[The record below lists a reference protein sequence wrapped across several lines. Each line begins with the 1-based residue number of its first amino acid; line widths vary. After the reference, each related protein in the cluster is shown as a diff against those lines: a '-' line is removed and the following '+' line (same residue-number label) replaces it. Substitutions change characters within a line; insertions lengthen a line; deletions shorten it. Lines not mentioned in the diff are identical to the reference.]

1 MATYYKYA
9 ERDADSQ
16 VNWAEVGKGLSDM
29 LAETNRV
36 RQEKKD
42 AIDAATRETMK
53 YLAET
58 PNGEHVGARESVLD
72 YANNASNRLRI
83 AEQQLKSGQMS
94 VKDYT
99 IFRQNL
105 IDGTNLAF
113 NANKAFQEGWNL
125 TRERE
130 REGISSG
137 LEPQNWAEV
146 EGFGNWRNIGWQIGP
161 NGTVM
166 AGKMIEKEIDGK
178 KVRTLDDSP
187 GGLRSMDYL
196 NQAIL
201 GRIDKYDYQSK
212 VKSFVDTLGKEKKV
226 TTVLGRVGA
235 QGLSQSVED
244 ITSRQDID
252 PATKQILFDFKKA
265 EDEKV
270 KEIAGTNLDSARIL
284 FDSAKIAPN
293 MQPYKIV
300 TDPKEAKKGENFIL
314 KVVDPDSGGFT
325 YQLTDAQKKD
335 AEEFIRSN
343 MRAQYNYEE
352 EDKVVG
358 QLELQESAATKAKAA
373 RDYGPRDDEAP
384 APVETGEILVVSGT
398 NKKGQKVATGVSQ
411 RLTNAVIK
419 EVAGVENEITD
430 IGYNNKTG
438 ALEIVGYQSQGKK
451 STGRKGPDGEIEIS
465 KGSNVV
471 KKIPFRGNSKKNPG
485 LMSAIITEIPN
496 PSSKEGYNFR
506 NIAEALNYYKGEYLK
521 ARGKK
526 PSGGVNYGGK

>member
-293 MQPYKIV
+293 MQPYKIT

-314 KVVDPDSGGFT
+314 KVVDIDSGGFT

-373 RDYGPRDDEAP
+373 RDYGPGDDETP
-384 APVETGEILVVSGT
+384 APVEQGEILVLRGT
-398 NKKGQKVATGVSQ
+398 NSKGQKVATGVSQ
-411 RLTNAVIK
+411 KLKNAVIK
-419 EVAGVENEITD
+419 EVAGIENEITD
-430 IGYNNKTG
+430 ISYNNKTG
-438 ALEIVGYQSQGKK
+438 TLEISGYQSQGKK
-451 STGRKGPDGEIEIS
+451 STGSKGPDGEIEIS
-465 KGSNVV
+465 KGSNVT
-471 KKIPFRGNSKKNPG
+471 KKVAFRSNDKKNAG
-485 LMSAIITEIPN
+485 LLSLIVKELPN
-496 PSSKEGYNFR
+496 PKRPGYNFR
-506 NIAEALNYYKGEYLK
+506 DTAEALNYYKGEYLK

>member
-1 MATYYKYA
+1 
-9 ERDADSQ
+9 
-16 VNWAEVGKGLSDM
+16 
-29 LAETNRV
+29 
-36 RQEKKD
+36 
-42 AIDAATRETMK
+42 
-53 YLAET
+53 
-58 PNGEHVGARESVLD
+58 
-72 YANNASNRLRI
+72 
-83 AEQQLKSGQMS
+83 
-94 VKDYT
+94 
-99 IFRQNL
+99 
-105 IDGTNLAF
+105 
-113 NANKAFQEGWNL
+113 
-125 TRERE
+125 
-130 REGISSG
+130 
-137 LEPQNWAEV
+137 
-146 EGFGNWRNIGWQIGP
+146 
-161 NGTVM
+161 
-166 AGKMIEKEIDGK
+166 
-178 KVRTLDDSP
+178 
-187 GGLRSMDYL
+187 MDYL

-373 RDYGPRDDEAP
+373 REYGPRDDEAP

>member
-58 PNGEHVGARESVLD
+58 PNGEHVGARESILD
-72 YANNASNRLRI
+72 YANNASNRMRI

-105 IDGTNLAF
+105 TDGTNLAF
-113 NANKAFQEGWNL
+113 NANKSYQE
-125 TRERE
+125 RFADIMQRS
-130 REGISSG
+130 RDGISSG
-137 LEPQNWAEV
+137 LELNNAEEV
-146 EGFGNWRNIGWQIGP
+146 ESFGDWRNIGWQIGP
-161 NGTVM
+161 NGTIM
-166 AGKMIEKEIDGK
+166 AGKMIEKEINGK

-201 GRIDKYDYQSK
+201 GKIDKYDYESK
-212 VKSFVDTLGKEKKV
+212 VKGFVDTLGKDKRV
-226 TTVLGRVGA
+226 TTVLGKIGS
-235 QGLSQSVED
+235 QGLSKSIED
-244 ITSRQDID
+244 IKSRQDID
-252 PATKQILFDFKKA
+252 PESKQIIFDFKKA

-270 KEIAGTNLDSARIL
+270 KEISGTNLDMARIL
-284 FDSAKIAPN
+284 FDSAKVAPN
-293 MQPYKIV
+293 MQPYKI
-300 TDPKEAKKGENFIL
+300 TTNPNEAKKGENYIL

-325 YQLTDAQKKD
+325 YQLTDGQKKD
-335 AEEFIRSN
+335 AEDFIRN
-343 MRAQYNYEE
+343 QMRAQYNYEE

-358 QLELQESAATKAKAA
+358 QLELQESAAAKARA
-373 RDYGPRDDEAP
+373 AKSLEKGDEAP
-384 APVETGEILVVSGT
+384 PPVETGEILVVRGT
-398 NKKGQKVATGVSQ
+398 DAKGNKVATGVSQ
-411 RLTNAVIK
+411 RLKNAVIK

-451 STGRKGPDGEIEIS
+451 SEGGKTGAGGLEVSE
-465 KGSNVV
+465 GVNVT
-471 KKIPFRGNSKKNPG
+471 KKVPFRGNSKKNAG
-485 LMSAIITEIPN
+485 LVSAIVTEIPN
-496 PSSKEGYNFR
+496 PNNPGYNFR
-506 NIAEALNYYKGEYLK
+506 NISEAENYYRREYLN

-526 PSGGVNYGGK
+526 PSGGVNYAGK

>member
-58 PNGEHVGARESVLD
+58 PNGEHVGARESILD
-72 YANNASNRLRI
+72 YANNASNRMRI

-94 VKDYT
+94 VRDYT

-113 NANKAFQEGWNL
+113 NANKSYQESFADIMN
-125 TRERE
+125 RSRD
-130 REGISSG
+130 GISSG
-137 LEPQNWAEV
+137 LELNNAEEV
-146 EGFGNWRNIGWQIGP
+146 EGFGDWRNIGWQIGP
-161 NGTVM
+161 NGTIM
-166 AGKMIEKEIDGK
+166 AGKMVEKEIQGK

-201 GRIDKYDYQSK
+201 GRIDKYDYESK
-212 VKSFVDTLGKEKKV
+212 VKGFVDTLGKEKKV

-300 TDPKEAKKGENFIL
+300 TDPKEAKKGENYIL
-314 KVVDPDSGGFT
+314 KVVDTDSGGFT
-325 YQLTDAQKKD
+325 YQLTDGQKKD

-352 EDKVVG
+352 EDKVVN
-358 QLELQESAATKAKAA
+358 QLELQESAAAKARA
-373 RDYGPRDDEAP
+373 AKSLEKGDEAP
-384 APVETGEILVVSGT
+384 PPVKVGEILVVRGT
-398 NKKGQKVATGVSQ
+398 NSKGQKVATGVSQ
-411 RLTNAVIK
+411 RLKNAVIK
-419 EVAGVENEITD
+419 EVAGVENEITN

-438 ALEIVGYQSQGKK
+438 ALEIVGYQAQGKQ
-451 STGRKGPDGEIEIS
+451 STGDKTGTGGVDVSEGT
-465 KGSNVV
+465 NVV
-471 KKIPFRGNSKKNPG
+471 KKIKFRGNSKKNPG
-485 LMSAIITEIPN
+485 LMSAIVIEIPN
-496 PSSKEGYNFR
+496 PNNKGYNFR
-506 NIAEALNYYKGEYLK
+506 NIAEAKDYYKGEYLRLRGQK
-521 ARGKK
+521 A
-526 PSGGVNYGGK
+526 SGGVDYSGK